1 MNKLSQSIEKYILP
15 VAMKVGNEKHL
26 LAIRDAFITMMPI
39 TMAGAIAVLLNAFVR
54 DFPNQ
59 YLGENNA
66 ITTFFQPLIAV
77 NGLIWTGSL
86 AIMALVFSGSLGYQL
101 AKAYNVNPI
110 GGMFVSLSAF
120 VMGVPQVAN
129 ISTVLNGT
137 LTNDATKLITEAG
150 GTVTTA
156 NDVSTIATSG
166 WGFFSFNQYFGG
178 TGLFTAMIFS
188 FISVLIYAYLLKKN
202 IIIKLPDSVPPA
214 VSKAFA
220 GIIPGT
226 VALYVCGVIYYVFER
241 VTAQSMIDWITN
253 AIQAPLINLSQGYL
267 AVIVVTLLVH
277 VLWVFGL
284 HGTNIMGA
292 VLQSLYGTAMVANT
306 NAFQNGDKIPYKWSA
321 ASFDVFVWPGGA
333 GVTLALIIGLLWFS
347 KRADQRTVA
356 KLGLAPGLFNINEP
370 IMFGLPVVLNPI
382 YMIPFVLAPLCTA
395 TLSYVAT
402 MTGLVD
408 PVVVTV
414 PWVMPPI
421 LSGFLATAGDWRAIV
436 LSIINILLA
445 LAIWAP
451 FVMTA
456 NKMNNVTT
464 DDLVDSSI
472 N

>member
-1 MNKLSQSIEKYILP
+1 MKKLSKGIEKYILP
-15 VAMKVGNEKHL
+15 IAMKVGNEKHL

-39 TMAGAIAVLLNAFVR
+39 TMAGAIAVLLNAFMR

-59 YLGENNA
+59 YLGEGNA
-66 ITTFFQPLIAV
+66 ITHFFEPVIAI

-86 AIMALVFSGSLGYQL
+86 AIMALVFSASLGYQL
-101 AKAYNVNPI
+101 AKAYDVNPI

-120 VMGVPQVAN
+120 VMGIPQTAA
-129 ISTVLNGT
+129 ISTVLKGV
-137 LTNDATKLITEAG
+137 LSSEAATMIQEAG

-156 NDVSTIATSG
+156 DGVSTIGTSG
-166 WGFFSFNQYFGG
+166 WGYFSFGQYFDG
-178 TGLFTAMIFS
+178 TGLFAAMIFS
-188 FISVLIYAYLLKKN
+188 FISVLIYVYLLKKN
-202 IIIKLPDSVPPA
+202 IIIKLPESVPPA

-226 VALYVCGVIYYVFER
+226 IALYASGLIYYVFEK
-241 VTAQSMIDWITN
+241 VTAQSMIDFIAS

-267 AVIVVTLLVH
+267 SVIIVTLLVH
-277 VLWVFGL
+277 ILWVFGL

-306 NAFQNGDKIPYKWSA
+306 NAFQNGEAIPYKWSA

-395 TLSYVAT
+395 TIAYVST
-402 MTGLVD
+402 MVGLVD

-421 LSGFLATAGDWRAIV
+421 LSGFLATAGDWRSII
-436 LSIINILLA
+436 LSIVNIVVA
-445 LAIWAP
+445 LVIWIP
-451 FVMTA
+451 FIITA
-456 NKMNNVTT
+456 NKAAQ
-464 DDLVDSSI
+464 LEEQELHA
-472 N
+472 

>member
-1 MNKLSQSIEKYILP
+1 MNKLSNLIEKYLLP
-15 VAMKVGNEKHL
+15 VAMKIGNEKHL
-26 LAIRDAFITMMPI
+26 LAVRDAFITMLPI
-39 TMAGAIAVLLNAFVR
+39 TMAGSIAVLLNAFVR
-54 DFPNQ
+54 DIPNQ
-59 YLGENNA
+59 YLGEGNS
-66 ITTFFQPLIAV
+66 ITTFFTPLISI

-101 AKAYNVNPI
+101 AKAYEVNAI

-120 VMGVPQVAN
+120 VMGIPQTAN
-129 ISTVLNGT
+129 TT
-137 LTNDATKLITEAG
+137 LELGSKLTGSAAKMITDAG
-150 GTVTTA
+150 GTVTTTEGI
-156 NDVSTIATSG
+156 STIGTSG

-178 TGLFTAMIFS
+178 TGLFTAMIFG
-188 FISVLIYAYLLKKN
+188 FISVLIYAFLLKRN

-220 GIIPGT
+220 GIIPGMA
-226 VALYVCGVIYYVFER
+226 ALYVCGLIYYLFEKL
-241 VTAQSMIDWITN
+241 TAQSMIDWITN
-253 AIQAPLINLSQGYL
+253 TIQAPLINMSQGYT

-306 NAFQNGDKIPYKWSA
+306 NAFQQGGDIPYKWSA

-333 GVTLALIIGLLWFS
+333 GVTLALIIALLLFS
-347 KRADQRTVA
+347 RRADQRTVA

-382 YMIPFVLAPLCTA
+382 YMIPFILAPLITA
-395 TLSYVAT
+395 TISYVAT
-402 MTGLVD
+402 TVGLVD

-421 LSGFLATAGDWRAIV
+421 LSGFLATAGDWR
-436 LSIINILLA
+436 SIILSVINIV
-445 LAIWAP
+445 ISIFVWAP
-451 FVMTA
+451 FVISA
-456 NKMNNVTT
+456 NKLENNN
-464 DDLVDSSI
+464 LE